1 MIFGLIE
8 VISYDPSLD
17 NGLGAA
23 IFLVAFGVFLF
34 VYDRLN
40 QYTRILRKSCK
51 KMLKKKRQAFSFN
64 ICFYRYCRRHKREI
78 SFLMSERLNKEGR
91 QRRESVL

>member
-51 KMLKKKRQAFSFN
+51 KMLKKKRQAFSL
-64 ICFYRYCRRHKREI
+64 I
-78 SFLMSERLNKEGR
+78 SVFIVIVEDI
-91 QRRESVL
+91 SVKSHF

>member
-40 QYTRILRKSCK
+40 QYTTNL
-51 KMLKKKRQAFSFN
+51 
-64 ICFYRYCRRHKREI
+64 
-78 SFLMSERLNKEGR
+78 GR
-91 QRRESVL
+91 CL